1 MKIILILKNL
11 ITKIKMM
18 VGNLKLKKSWAT
30 ELKKLIDLKIIY
42 SLKLN
47 GKAMRR
53 QPGKISWDSQK
64 TLRK

>member
-1 MKIILILKNL
+1 
-11 ITKIKMM
+11 MM

-30 ELKKLIDLKIIY
+30 ELKRLIDLKIIY